1 MLHSSENDYILKG
14 TPIKIGSSGMPG
26 GRQVK
31 HSENKT
37 KKDLDIEFIPQF
49 LLKREAAKGL
59 SIILTVNDLDAVYLI
74 PNL

>member
-1 MLHSSENDYILKG
+1 
-14 TPIKIGSSGMPG
+14 MPG